1 VLRLPCLLGRLALY
15 FRGRGERGVRLEC
28 VELGAQE
35 GGLFREVG
43 LQCFDVGELVAQ
55 GLRGQGVL
63 DECVREGLGVCAG
76 GVEGGGGGGE
86 GGEGLGA
93 FGREAGF

>member
-1 VLRLPCLLGRLALY
+1 
-15 FRGRGERGVRLEC
+15 
-28 VELGAQE
+28 
-35 GGLFREVG
+35 LFREVG
-43 LQCFDVGELVAQ
+43 LERFDVGELVAQ

-63 DECVREGLGVCAG
+63 NESVREGLGVCAG

-86 GGEGLGA
+86 GSESLGA

>member
-1 VLRLPCLLGRLALY
+1 
-15 FRGRGERGVRLEC
+15 
-28 VELGAQE
+28 
-35 GGLFREVG
+35 LFREVG

-63 DECVREGLGVCAG
+63 DEGVREGLGVCAWS
-76 GVEGGGGGGE
+76 VEGGRGGGQ
-86 GGEGLGA
+86 GGQGLGA